1 MRGHTYEIRVA
12 GSLGPIGRRAFSDV
26 AIDIEPPTT
35 VLYGDLD
42 QAGLHAL
49 LDRVRALGLEL
60 VDIKRVPDVPPGS
73 RRE

>member
-1 MRGHTYEIRVA
+1 MSGYTYEIRVA
-12 GSLGPIGRRAFSDV
+12 GSLGPIGRQAFSDV

-42 QAGLHAL
+42 RAGLHAL

-60 VDIKRVPDVPPGS
+60 VDIKRVPDVPPA
-73 RRE
+73 